1 MKIIKE
7 VLNINLYIEPKEK
20 NQASVSIRITIVV
33 KYL

>member
-7 VLNINLYIEPKEK
+7 VLNIYLCIGAKKK